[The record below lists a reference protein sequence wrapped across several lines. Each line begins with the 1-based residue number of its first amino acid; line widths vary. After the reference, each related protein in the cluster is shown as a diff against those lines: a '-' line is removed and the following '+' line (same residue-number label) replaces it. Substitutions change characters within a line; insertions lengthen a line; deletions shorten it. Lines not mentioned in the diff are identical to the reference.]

1 MRHPAPG
8 PFPVLWAA
16 ATALL
21 LWPALARSQPGE
33 GLRWFK
39 GNTHAHTSNS
49 DGDSTPEEVA
59 RWYRDRGYHFLVLTD
74 HNMLTPVDALNGADD
89 VARHFLVIK
98 GEELTTRFGDK
109 PLHINGLDVGRPID
123 PRAGDSVL
131 DVLQRNVDA
140 IREENGVPHIN
151 HPSFGWAITADELGA
166 VRRTRLFEVFNG
178 HPRVNNLGGGGTP
191 SLEAMWDAILSK
203 GTLLYGIAVDDAHSF
218 KDPGNPDLAT
228 PGRGW
233 VMVRTDRL
241 ETRSLLEAL
250 ERGDFYATT
259 GVELI
264 DYRSS
269 AERIAVTVKATSFSK
284 YRVQF
289 IGQGGN
295 VLYEAAD
302 PIAEYVIRGNEG
314 YVRAKVLESNGRTA
328 WLQPV
333 MIPRRSQAGF
343 SGVALLVI
351 LAGAIAARASGQW
364 KLRNGEIAKWGKGE
378 LEHVRK

>member
-1 MRHPAPG
+1 VRHPAPR
-8 PFPVLWAA
+8 PCLVLWAA
-16 ATALL
+16 AAVLL
-21 LWPALARSQPGE
+21 LWPALARSQPDE

-39 GNTHAHTSNS
+39 GNTHAHTSQS

-74 HNMLTPVDALNGADD
+74 HNVLTPVDALNGEDG
-89 VARHFLVIK
+89 VARQFLVIK

-109 PLHINGLDVGRPID
+109 PLHINGLDIRRPID

-191 SLEAMWDAILSK
+191 SLEEMWDAILSK
-203 GTLLYGIAVDDAHSF
+203 GTLLYGIAVDDAHFF

-264 DYRSS
+264 DYRST
-269 AERIAVTVKATSFSK
+269 AERIAVTVNATTFSK

-289 IGQGGN
+289 IGQGGK
-295 VLYEAAD
+295 VLYEATD

-333 MIPRRSQAGF
+333 IIPPRSQAGF

-351 LAGAIAARASGQW
+351 LAGAIAARAGC
-364 KLRNGEIAKWGKGE
+364 
-378 LEHVRK
+378 